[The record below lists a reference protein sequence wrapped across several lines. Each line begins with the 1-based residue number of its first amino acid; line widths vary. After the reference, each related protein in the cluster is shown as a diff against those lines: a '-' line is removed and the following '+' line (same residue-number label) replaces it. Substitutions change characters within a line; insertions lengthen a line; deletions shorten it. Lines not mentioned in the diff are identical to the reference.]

1 MARVAS
7 SAARQ
12 VRGEPAMVPHSS
24 LTNGFPAVTAANAQ
38 QMRAAEEL
46 GA

>member
-1 MARVAS
+1 MTRVAS

-12 VRGEPAMVPHSS
+12 VHGEPEMVPHPG